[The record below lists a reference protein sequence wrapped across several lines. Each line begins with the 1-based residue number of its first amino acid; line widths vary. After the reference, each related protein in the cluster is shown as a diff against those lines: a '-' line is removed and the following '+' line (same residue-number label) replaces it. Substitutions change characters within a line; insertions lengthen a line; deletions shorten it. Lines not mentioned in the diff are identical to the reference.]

1 MAKPCRCPLTLVLT
15 TSVNM
20 KKIDLKNPIHF
31 LAVGF
36 GSGLIRPAPGT
47 WGSLA
52 GLILAI
58 SLCFF
63 PPCRTVFIIL
73 SVLGFIVG
81 CYLCESTS
89 RDLGVHDDSRIVWD
103 EMVAIW
109 LIFAALPDYNWLYYG
124 LTFGFFRLFDIWKPY
139 PIRYFDQKVQ
149 GGLGIM
155 IDDILAAVYTL
166 GAIYLIDKWI

>member
-1 MAKPCRCPLTLVLT
+1 
-15 TSVNM
+15 M
-20 KKIDLKNPIHF
+20 KKIDLKNPVHF

-52 GLILAI
+52 GLIFALF
-58 SLCFF
+58 LCFS
-63 PPCRTVFIIL
+63 PPCRTLFVLL
-73 SVLGFIVG
+73 SLVGFAVG
-81 CYLCESTS
+81 CYLCEKTS
-89 RDLGVHDDSRIVWD
+89 QDLGVHDDGRIVWD

-109 LIFAALPDYNWLYYG
+109 LIFACLPDYNWLYYT

-155 IDDILAAVYTL
+155 IDDILAALYSL
-166 GAIYLIDKWI
+166 GAIYLVSIWI